1 MKSDISIRLATDR
14 DKPQILQLLHT
25 VFDEQQHFD
34 WKRDEKYLQWKYDS
48 NIFGK
53 THLHIAEY
61 NGEIVSSCAL
71 WPWNFICRGEVVKA
85 YQPCDTMVHPEYQG
99 KGIFSKVNL
108 NRISLAQDER
118 TPFLFNFPNNNS
130 LPGYLKLGWDYF
142 INIEW
147 LVKLLKPSNVLINFR
162 DKSKSVPQKIDNDHK
177 INIEDCNTIAEKY
190 LTYDGIIQTY
200 RQKEFFRWRYEEH
213 PFFKYGMVT
222 AQKSRKSAGAIFMVN
237 AKNKIREMIVVD
249 VFGANQ
255 LTPELFRM
263 ITKTGKQYNA
273 DYVTVIYN
281 RYYNM
286 QSLWKQGFI
295 KMRNKNMVV
304 LPLNLALEQKILNY
318 ANWSIIGAMHD
329 SL

>member
-34 WKRDEKYLQWKYDS
+34 WKRDEKYWQWKYDS

-53 THLHIAEY
+53 TYTHVAEHNKSVIA
-61 NGEIVSSCAL
+61 VSTI
-71 WPWNFICRGEVVKA
+71 WPWQFICRGKILNTF
-85 YQPCDTMVHPEYQG
+85 QPCDTVVDPDYRR
-99 KGIFSKVNL
+99 KGIFSNIYN
-108 NRISLAQDER
+108 NRMPLIKDKNAS
-118 TPFLFNFPNNNS
+118 FLFNFPNTNS
-130 LPGYLKLGWDYF
+130 LNGNLKLGWNYLK
-142 INIEW
+142 NLEW
-147 LVKLLKPSNVLINFR
+147 LVKPLKPVNMVINLR

-281 RYYNM
+281 RHYNM